1 MPVLTQSQLHD
12 NITQVRQTLSRAA
25 QQFGRNSHEIQLL
38 AVSKTRG
45 VADIQLAIACGLLQF
60 GENYVQEALP
70 KIQVLA
76 TFPDIVW
83 HFIGPIQ
90 SNKTRLIA
98 ENFQWV
104 HSLDSLKQAKRLHE
118 QRPAHLPPLNICIQ
132 VNVSQEPQKSGIL
145 LNELVTFAQAIS
157 RYSRL
162 QLRGLMTIPA
172 YHEEFSLQRQPC
184 HALYQAYQQLQM
196 LGFQLDTLSMGMTDD
211 MEAAIAEGTTMLRI
225 GTGIFGERL
234 PSPFVKPEKV

>member
-1 MPVLTQSQLHD
+1 MSVLTQLQLYD
-12 NITQVRQTLSRAA
+12 NVTHVRQTLDRTA

-38 AVSKTRG
+38 AVSKTRR

-70 KIQVLA
+70 KIQALA
-76 TFPDIVW
+76 TFPNIVW

-104 HSLDSLKQAKRLHE
+104 QSVDSLKQAKRLHE

-145 LNELVTFAQAIS
+145 LNELVTFAQAVT

-162 QLRGLMTIPA
+162 QLRGLMAIPA

-184 HALYQAYQQLQM
+184 HTLYQAYQQLQT

-234 PSPFVKPEKV
+234 PSQFVKPENL